1 MNMVELIQTISK
13 NQMETEKPMQLMF
26 GTVVSDGEPLRVRLS
41 EKVVLEEDMLIRVSR
56 CRHEWGTHL
65 ILLRD
70 HGGQRWYV
78 LEIPG
83 HKELSGLN
91 DEDCHPIIAITG
103 LRAELDD
110 HNARLVNHNGRL
122 ATLETVRIPALEAR
136 VTTLEDKV
144 ATLETKVADL
154 ETKMAELWPWYLAH
168 RYDDQGGDE

>member
-1 MNMVELIQTISK
+1 MNRVEIIQQITK
-13 NQMETEKPMQLMF
+13 KLMEAEKPMQLMF

-41 EKVVLEEDMLIRVSR
+41 EKVVLEEDMLIRISR
-56 CRHEWGTHL
+56 HRYEHGDHL

-83 HKELSGLN
+83 HKELSGLT
-91 DEDCHPIIAITG
+91 DENCHPIEAISG

-110 HNARLVNHNGRL
+110 HNARLV
-122 ATLETVRIPALEAR
+122 TLETVRIPALESR